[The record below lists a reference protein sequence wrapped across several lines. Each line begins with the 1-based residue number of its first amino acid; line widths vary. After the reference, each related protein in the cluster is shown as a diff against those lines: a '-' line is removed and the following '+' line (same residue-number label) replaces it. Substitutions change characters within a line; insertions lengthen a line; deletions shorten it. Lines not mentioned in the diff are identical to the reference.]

1 MKTIIFYNASCT
13 HAALL
18 RCGLTMQPS
27 DRILWGALRQR
38 SLA

>member
-13 HAALL
+13 HAVLL